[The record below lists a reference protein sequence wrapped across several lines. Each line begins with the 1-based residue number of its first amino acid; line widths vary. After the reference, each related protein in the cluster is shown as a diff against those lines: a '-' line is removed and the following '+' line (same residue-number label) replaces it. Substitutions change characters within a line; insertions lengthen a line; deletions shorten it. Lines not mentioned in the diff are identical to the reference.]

1 MPSFKIQLYSVLKS
15 KLRADSVDLETQPGI
30 TVSEFL
36 DLACEQYPTMAPYR
50 SVMRLAVNQAYS
62 QDSSIIQDGD
72 EIAIIT
78 PVSGG

>member
-1 MPSFKIQLYSVLKS
+1 MISFEIQLYSVLKS
-15 KLRADSVDLETQPGI
+15 KLRAKSVDLETQPGI

-36 DLACEQYPTMAPYR
+36 DLACEQYPAMAPYR
-50 SVMRLAVNQAYS
+50 SVMRLAVNQTYS

>member
-1 MPSFKIQLYSVLKS
+1 MISFKIQLYSVLKS
-15 KLRADSVDLETQPGI
+15 KLRAKSVDLETQPGI

-36 DLACEQYPTMAPYR
+36 DLACEQYPVMAPYR
-50 SVMRLAVNQAYS
+50 SVMRLAVNQTYS

>member
-1 MPSFKIQLYSVLKS
+1 MLSFKIQLYSVLKS
-15 KLRADSVDLETQPGI
+15 KLHTDSVDLETQPGI

-36 DLACEQYPTMAPYR
+36 DLACEQYPAMAPYR
-50 SVMRLAVNQAYS
+50 SVMRLAVNQTYS

>member
-1 MPSFKIQLYSVLKS
+1 MLSFKIQLYSVLRS
-15 KLRADSVDLETQPGI
+15 QLHAESVDLETQPGI

-36 DLACEQYPTMAPYR
+36 DLACEQYPAMAPYR
-50 SVMRLAVNQAYS
+50 SVMRLAVNQRYS

>member
-15 KLRADSVDLETQPGI
+15 KLHADSVDLETQPGI

-50 SVMRLAVNQAYS
+50 SVMRLAVNQTYS

>member
-1 MPSFKIQLYSVLKS
+1 MLSFKIQLYSVLRS
-15 KLRADSVDLETQPGI
+15 KLYAESVDLETQPGI

-36 DLACEQYPTMAPYR
+36 DLACEQYPAMAPYR
-50 SVMRLAVNQAYS
+50 SVMRLAVNQRYS

>member
-1 MPSFKIQLYSVLKS
+1 MPSFKIQLYSILKS
-15 KLRADSVDLETQPGI
+15 KLQADSVDLETQPGI

-62 QDSSIIQDGD
+62 RDSSIIQDGD

>member
-1 MPSFKIQLYSVLKS
+1 MLSFKIQLYSVLRS
-15 KLRADSVDLETQPGI
+15 QLHVDSVDLETKSRI

-36 DLACEQYPTMAPYR
+36 DLACEQYPAMAPYR
-50 SVMRLAVNQAYS
+50 SVMRLAVNQRYS

>member
-1 MPSFKIQLYSVLKS
+1 MLSFKIQLYSVLKS
-15 KLRADSVDLETQPGI
+15 KLEADSVNLETQPGI

-36 DLACEQYPTMAPYR
+36 DLACEQYPAMAPYR
-50 SVMRLAVNQAYS
+50 SVMRLAVNQTYS
-62 QDSSIIQDGD
+62 QDSSIIQNGD